1 MKSFGIVGSPPPAA
15 LIFLLSEIES
25 AAPCAPLRLELVVN
39 LVSEL
44 GAAQEN
50 EGGTIFTRKWFVIA
64 PHVSFYV
71 NTWDSITS
79 GHAISH
85 FNAPFLPSLKI
96 EGEFKHVSSRRS
108 RGGAARPGHTSL
120 SSRLHLSLDAR
131 FPVLRR
137 LTGTDLSS

>member
-1 MKSFGIVGSPPPAA
+1 MKSFGTVASPPPAA

-50 EGGTIFTRKWFVIA
+50 EGGTTFTRKWFVIA

-71 NTWDSITS
+71 NTWDSIMN

-96 EGEFKHVSSRRS
+96 EGEFKHVS

-120 SSRLHLSLDAR
+120 SCRLHLCLDAR
-131 FPVLRR
+131 FPVLHR
-137 LTGTDLSS
+137 LTGTNLSS